1 VELKRRNPNWGCPR
15 IAQQITLAFGV
26 AIDKDVV
33 RRILSLHCRPES
45 DFRRPSWLTFLG
57 SLPHMDSLWCCDLFR
72 CESR

>member
-33 RRILSLHCRPES
+33 RRILSLHYRPES
-45 DFRRPSWLTFLG
+45 DFRRPFVAHVSG
-57 SLPHMDSLWCCDLFR
+57 SPQGQFVELRFVPV
-72 CESR
+72 